1 MKSRFEK
8 SGGGGGSVGA
18 IFSEFVVF
26 CGRFSIISAVVHVTK
41 LDLMVVCVC
50 AGAVKP

>member
-8 SGGGGGSVGA
+8 SGGGDGD

-26 CGRFSIISAVVHVTK
+26 CGKFSIISAGF
-41 LDLMVVCVC
+41 DGCVCVC